1 MNPVQEEEVSN
12 FGRREEAGKS
22 RGWKVVVEGL
32 KGFKEV
38 EGERFSF
45 WVSFLKV
52 AVSKVE
58 GTNRGEATDCL
69 R

>member
-38 EGERFSF
+38 EGERF
-45 WVSFLKV
+45 
-52 AVSKVE
+52 
-58 GTNRGEATDCL
+58 
-69 R
+69 